1 MINKCMRARFLWIA
15 ILAASAIG
23 LAISCSNTK
32 NDEANNLADPIVG
45 TWKLN
50 ITKSKIA
57 IPDSTPKEIIEY
69 YSAMKEWTEI
79 YREIEGDQMELA
91 STEEPAGKYVWPRQG
106 GVVKVVEGDPLL
118 ATHIET
124 LIEPGNWYVTLL
136 IDGRQVAVKH
146 KTFSKDGKTM
156 LMKETFRDPQGKFI
170 EMPFVFD
177 KQ

>member
-1 MINKCMRARFLWIA
+1 MRKA
-15 ILAASAIG
+15 ILCLAVFGLASA
-23 LAISCSNTK
+23 LWA
-32 NDEANNLADPIVG
+32 ADPIVG

-50 ITKSKIA
+50 VAKSKIA
-57 IPDSTPKEIIEY
+57 IPDSAPKEIIEY

-79 YREIEGDQMELA
+79 YREIAGDQMELE
-91 STEEPAGKYVWPRQG
+91 STEEPAGKFVWPRQG
-106 GVVKVVEGDPLL
+106 GVVTVEEGAPLW
-118 ATHIET
+118 ATHIEI

-170 EMPFVFD
+170 EMPLVFD